1 VRSTF
6 GKNNM
11 KTITR
16 TLQLIVIAS
25 QLVAMS
31 IADEPI
37 KAEALNITQTYA
49 KINAECDYNIV
60 DAMAID
66 LLKFVSIQ
74 QIPIDV
80 SEVEGILKAKNI
92 TLTFKAKKWIDIIT
106 QTADQIGAS
115 VLIGNGT
122 IKLIAKKDA
131 EVKQAEQV
139 GTEQPATAPESKPEG
154 SAKPQ
159 PESEGRSR

>member
-1 VRSTF
+1 
-6 GKNNM
+6 M

-139 GTEQPATAPESKPEG
+139 GTEQ
-154 SAKPQ
+154 
-159 PESEGRSR
+159 SEGRSR